1 MVIKQHLSGIGKS
14 ACVVAL
20 SISSSALFASN
31 FDQTNLVSSVPG
43 LAANT
48 DPNLIDPWGVAF
60 SPTSPFWLANQNSA
74 TTTLYDGAG
83 NLIEIGGN
91 PAIAI
96 PGGASGTAG
105 PTGEVFNSTTGFQLN
120 GAPAHF
126 IFANLNGTIS
136 GWTGGASALLAS
148 SATTPGATFTGLALA
163 SNGGSNYL
171 YAADSTYLTGKID
184 VFNSSFQPLTLGS
197 GSFPGNFTDP
207 NGLAGYVPFNVQLI
221 GGQLYVA
228 YANLNPDGSSN
239 PGGYVDIYNTNGT
252 FVKRLASGGAL
263 NAPWGFAV
271 APATFGSFG
280 GDLLIANN
288 GNGWINAFNPTTGAF
303 IGTMDGPNGQPLVY
317 QDLWSID
324 FRTGGTNVNTN
335 ALYFVEGINND
346 TGGLFGELTVATPEP
361 ASLLVSSFGVLGL
374 GLVAWRRKNG
384 LKHAAV
390 DRPCRLSRTNR

>member
-1 MVIKQHLSGIGKS
+1 MFTKQHLSGIARI

-20 SISSSALFASN
+20 SISPCALFASE

-43 LAANT
+43 LAAHQ
-48 DPNLIDPWGVAF
+48 DSNLIDPWGVAF
-60 SPTSPFWLANQNSA
+60 SPTSPFWMANQNSA
-74 TTTLYDGAG
+74 TTTLYDGSG

-91 PAIAI
+91 PAITI

-105 PTGEVFNSTTGFQLN
+105 PTGEVFNGTSGFQLN
-120 GAPAHF
+120 GSPAHF

-136 GWTGGASALLAS
+136 GWTGGASAVLATP
-148 SATTPGATFTGLALA
+148 AATPGATFTGLALA
-163 SNGGSNYL
+163 SNGGANYL

-184 VFNSSFQPLTLGS
+184 VFNSSFQPVSLGT
-197 GSFPGNFTDP
+197 GSFTDP
-207 NGLAGYVPFNVQLI
+207 NGLAGYVPFNIQLI
-221 GGQLYVA
+221 DGQLYVA

-252 FVKRLASGGAL
+252 FVKRFASGGAL

-303 IGTMDGPNGQPLVY
+303 IGSLDGSNGQPLAY
-317 QDLWSID
+317 QDLWAID

-361 ASLLVSSFGVLGL
+361 ASLMLVMFGVLGL
-374 GLVAWRRKNG
+374 GLAARRRKT
-384 LKHAAV
+384 A
-390 DRPCRLSRTNR
+390 

>member
-1 MVIKQHLSGIGKS
+1 MFTKQHLSGIAKI
-14 ACVVAL
+14 ACAVAL
-20 SISSSALFASN
+20 SMSPCALFGSE

-43 LAANT
+43 LALHN

-60 SPTSPFWLANQNSA
+60 SATSPFWMANQNSA
-74 TTTLYDGAG
+74 TTTLYDGSG

-91 PAIAI
+91 PAITI

-105 PTGEVFNSTTGFQLN
+105 PTGEVFNSTSGFQLN
-120 GAPAHF
+120 GSPAHF

-136 GWTGGASALLAS
+136 GWTGGASAVLAS

-184 VFNSSFQPLTLGS
+184 VFNSSFQPVTLGA
-197 GSFPGNFTDP
+197 GSFTDP
-207 NGLAGYVPFNVQLI
+207 NGLPGYVPFNIQLI

-228 YANLNPDGSSN
+228 YANLNSDGSSN
-239 PGGYVDIYNTNGT
+239 PGGYVDIYNTNGS
-252 FVKRLASGGAL
+252 FVKRFASGGAL

-271 APATFGSFG
+271 APANFGSFG

-303 IGTMDGPNGQPLVY
+303 VGSMDGPNGQPLVY
-317 QDLWSID
+317 QDLWAID

-346 TGGLFGELTVATPEP
+346 TGGLFGELTAAPEP
-361 ASLLVSSFGVLGL
+361 TSLMLAGFGVLGL
-374 GLVAWRRKNG
+374 GLVIWRRKT
-384 LKHAAV
+384 V
-390 DRPCRLSRTNR
+390 

>member
-1 MVIKQHLSGIGKS
+1 MFTKQHLTGIAKIG
-14 ACVVAL
+14 CMVTL
-20 SISSSALFASN
+20 SISPNALFASE

-43 LAANT
+43 LAAHK
-48 DPNLIDPWGVAF
+48 DSNLVDPWGVAF
-60 SPTSPFWLANQNSA
+60 SPTSPFWMANQNSG
-74 TTTLYDGAG
+74 TTTLYDGNG

-91 PAIAI
+91 PAITI

-105 PTGEVFNSTTGFQLN
+105 PTGEVFNSTSGFQLN
-120 GAPAHF
+120 GSPAHF
-126 IFANLNGTIS
+126 IFSNLNGTIS
-136 GWTGGASALLAS
+136 GWTGAASAVLAP

-163 SNGGSNYL
+163 GNAGSNYL

-184 VFNSSFQPLTLGS
+184 VFNSSFQPVSLGV
-197 GSFPGNFTDP
+197 GSFTDP
-207 NGLAGYVPFNVQLI
+207 KGLHGYVPFNIQLI

-239 PGGYVDIYNTNGT
+239 PGGYVDIYNTNGA
-252 FVKRLASGGAL
+252 FVKRFASGGAL

-271 APATFGSFG
+271 APANFGSFG

-303 IGTMDGPNGQPLVY
+303 IGSMDGPNGQPLAY
-317 QDLWSID
+317 EDLWSID
-324 FRTGGTNVNTN
+324 FRTGGANVNTD

-361 ASLLVSSFGVLGL
+361 ASLMLVGFGVLGL
-374 GLVAWRRKNG
+374 GLATRRRKT
-384 LKHAAV
+384 A
-390 DRPCRLSRTNR
+390 